1 MLLHCFVSN
10 DESNDIDRYISR
22 VAYMYM
28 YIKLWHVQT
37 WIIVLVTAHVF
48 PMQLIHKPWYQ
59 PIRPTFLTAQRFLV

>member
-10 DESNDIDRYISR
+10 DQSNGTDRHRSR
-22 VAYMYM
+22 GAYM
-28 YIKLWHVQT
+28 YIKPWHVQP

-48 PMQLIHKPWYQ
+48 FDKPWYR